1 MESNKNYLAKA
12 RQMLDEIFSI
22 HTNDISKA
30 MEISE
35 KTLELIDKIDDK
47 EIIAEIYFRYG
58 YLKYYKN
65 EYQTAYNYLSK
76 AAEILIDMPN
86 SMYLKV
92 LNFLGNL
99 FTDIGEYER
108 ALFKYELMIKI
119 KNKINDKDPK
129 LDTIIKNNMGEV
141 YRHLGDYETALELY
155 SEVLE
160 IYGEL
165 EKKEGSAYSY
175 INIAHCYYELGNKKR
190 ALKYAEEGMFLA
202 QFGEEIEL
210 LPEIYFLMYKLV
222 KDDMPIENSEQILK
236 EGLVFCEKLGEC
248 EIKKNIYECLIEAY
262 LGVNDLNKADSY
274 LEKMNSFLKVD
285 EYEHRAKI
293 AYMYATYYEKN
304 NIFDSALEKYK
315 EAHNFKQKQED
326 SYLSNEIE
334 TLTERYQIT
343 QAENAKEIDRIRNVA
358 LKEKNKELKEKSE
371 VLNRILGQ
379 LSLIETI
386 GQYITST
393 FDFEEIFTSVYL
405 YLYDLMDVTV
415 FAVGTKN
422 AEKNT
427 LEYNMY
433 IEQNKRYEN
442 LSISLKDRESFAIWA
457 INNREPIL
465 LEDVENEYDK
475 YIDTWEVPLNK
486 ENLEEFSDMESAIFC
501 PLMVEDEF
509 IGLLTLQSYDK
520 FAYEKVDF
528 EIVKILSAYI
538 AIALNN
544 SFQNNLLSE
553 EIDERKKAQENLKK
567 LNNRL
572 KNLSIIDEL
581 TKTYNR
587 RFLTE
592 KIADEWYKASRSHKP
607 VSLIILDVDK
617 FKQYNDTY
625 GHLEGDLCLK
635 KVSMILMDSVKRE
648 LDVVARYG
656 GDEFVALLPN
666 TDLDGASILAERMRK
681 GVEALKIEHKS
692 SEVSKYVTITLGV
705 ASIIPDFHDSHEK
718 LLRLADE
725 ALYRAKSK
733 SRNVVVAIDTE
744 EGNEEL

>member
-1 MESNKNYLAKA
+1 
-12 RQMLDEIFSI
+12 
-22 HTNDISKA
+22 
-30 MEISE
+30 
-35 KTLELIDKIDDK
+35 
-47 EIIAEIYFRYG
+47 
-58 YLKYYKN
+58 
-65 EYQTAYNYLSK
+65 
-76 AAEILIDMPN
+76 
-86 SMYLKV
+86 
-92 LNFLGNL
+92 
-99 FTDIGEYER
+99 
-108 ALFKYELMIKI
+108 
-119 KNKINDKDPK
+119 
-129 LDTIIKNNMGEV
+129 
-141 YRHLGDYETALELY
+141 
-155 SEVLE
+155 
-160 IYGEL
+160 
-165 EKKEGSAYSY
+165 
-175 INIAHCYYELGNKKR
+175 
-190 ALKYAEEGMFLA
+190 
-202 QFGEEIEL
+202 
-210 LPEIYFLMYKLV
+210 
-222 KDDMPIENSEQILK
+222 
-236 EGLVFCEKLGEC
+236 
-248 EIKKNIYECLIEAY
+248 
-262 LGVNDLNKADSY
+262 
-274 LEKMNSFLKVD
+274 
-285 EYEHRAKI
+285 
-293 AYMYATYYEKN
+293 
-304 NIFDSALEKYK
+304 
-315 EAHNFKQKQED
+315 
-326 SYLSNEIE
+326 
-334 TLTERYQIT
+334 
-343 QAENAKEIDRIRNVA
+343 
-358 LKEKNKELKEKSE
+358 
-371 VLNRILGQ
+371 
-379 LSLIETI
+379 
-386 GQYITST
+386 
-393 FDFEEIFTSVYL
+393 
-405 YLYDLMDVTV
+405 MDVTV

-592 KIADEWYKASRSHKP
+592 KIADEWYKASRTHKP

-744 EGNEEL
+744 KGNEEL